1 MRKIYAK
8 AGLVLIVIVF
18 VFTVISFLRENW
30 GADAKPG
37 PVERLLAEWVLSRS
51 HSAGSEARNPFPPTE
66 ENLRE
71 GRRLYEHQCAFCHGL
86 EGRGQDPNGLQF
98 YPPVPSLVEEAHH
111 LSDGQIHA
119 IISRGI
125 RYTGMPSF
133 AKANSADQIWKTV
146 LWVRRLSRQPGHN
159 PAASDHHSPGEN
171 P

>member
-37 PVERLLAEWVLSRS
+37 PVERLLAGWVLSRS

-71 GRRLYEHQCAFCHGL
+71 GRLLYEHQCAFCHGL
-86 EGRGQDPNGLQF
+86 EGGGQDPNGLQF
-98 YPPVPSLVEEAHH
+98 YPPAPSLVEEAHH
-111 LSDGQIHA
+111 LSDGQLHA

-133 AKANSADQIWKTV
+133 AKAFSPDQVWKTV
-146 LWVRRLSRQPGHN
+146 LWVRRLSQQPEQETTAPGTPN
-159 PAASDHHSPGEN
+159 TGEN